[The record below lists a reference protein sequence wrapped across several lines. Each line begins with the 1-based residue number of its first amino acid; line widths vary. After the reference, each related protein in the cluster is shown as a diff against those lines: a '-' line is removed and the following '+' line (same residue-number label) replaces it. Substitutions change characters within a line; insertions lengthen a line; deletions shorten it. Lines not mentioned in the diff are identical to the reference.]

1 MVCSNNN
8 ITPSTS
14 DTLDE
19 LKKRM
24 KEKQESKIDENKV
37 VTKLLLKGNPSR
49 LSGVLQSL
57 FEDLENEDEY
67 KTYRMTLLLEE
78 V

>member
-1 MVCSNNN
+1 MAYTDN
-8 ITPSTS
+8 TP
-14 DTLDE
+14 
-19 LKKRM
+19 
-24 KEKQESKIDENKV
+24 KEMEIPKIDEKKV

-67 KTYRMTLLLEE
+67 KTYIMTLLLEE

>member
-24 KEKQESKIDENKV
+24 KEKQQLKIDENKV

-67 KTYRMTLLLEE
+67 KTYIMTLLVEE

>member
-1 MVCSNNN
+1 MAYTDN
-8 ITPSTS
+8 TP
-14 DTLDE
+14 
-19 LKKRM
+19 
-24 KEKQESKIDENKV
+24 KEMEIPKIDEKKV

-57 FEDLENEDEY
+57 FEDLDNEDEY
-67 KTYRMTLLLEE
+67 KTYIMTLLLEE